1 MTPSMT
7 RIPYPDPA
15 ALSDRT
21 REALAA
27 VPPLNVF
34 RLLSTAG
41 PAFPAFLRLTGGLW
55 SDAELSPR
63 RRELV
68 ILHVA
73 RLADSPY
80 EWHQHVAVAK
90 LCDITDAEIAAIETG
105 AVGADGPFPP
115 DEQALLAMTAVIV
128 ARDRADDELLARTR
142 EALTDRELVELHL
155 VVAIYAGL
163 AAMMTNLDLDLDDQ
177 KGAELL
183 GRDERGPRLGDERL

>member
-1 MTPSMT
+1 MT

-15 ALSDRT
+15 ALSERT
-21 REALAA
+21 RAALAA

-34 RLLSTAG
+34 RLLSTAD

-55 SDAELSPR
+55 SEAELSPR

-105 AVGADGPFPP
+105 AVGADESRGTGV
-115 DEQALLAMTAVIV
+115 EQAASIPTISTIQNRRGRQTFMGLILL
-128 ARDRADDELLARTR
+128 
-142 EALTDRELVELHL
+142 EALVALLIF
-155 VVAIYAGL
+155 VAILWWTMFSGRNKGEL
-163 AAMMTNLDLDLDDQ
+163 PDDKATQ
-177 KGAELL
+177 NT
-183 GRDERGPRLGDERL
+183 RDSERK

>member
-1 MTPSMT
+1 MT

-15 ALSDRT
+15 TLSDRT
-21 REALAA
+21 QAALAA

-34 RLLSTAG
+34 RLLSTAD
-41 PAFPAFLRLTGGLW
+41 PAFPAFLGLTGGLW
-55 SDAELSPR
+55 GEAELSPR

-90 LCDITDAEIAAIETG
+90 LCDITEAEIAAIEAG
-105 AVGADGPFPP
+105 AVGPDGPFPA
-115 DEQALLAMTAVIV
+115 DEQALLAMTTVIV
-128 ARDRADDELLARTR
+128 ARERSDDDLLARTR
-142 EALTDRELVELHL
+142 AALSDRELVELHL

-183 GRDERGPRLGDERL
+183 DRDDRGPRLGD